1 MFIDCDRC
9 EMRNIAC
16 SDCVVNV
23 LLGAGGNEFD
33 GAEREAIGVLAEAG
47 LVPPLRLTV
56 VDRDGPEDQNE
67 MKNLDETWPRGLPHM
82 RSAG

>member
-1 MFIDCDRC
+1 
-9 EMRNIAC
+9 MRNIAC

-23 LLGAGGNEFD
+23 LLGTEVSEFD
-33 GAEREAIGVLAEAG
+33 GAERTAIGVLAEAG

-56 VDRDGPEDQNE
+56 VDREDRAGDQSE
-67 MKNLDETWPRGLPHM
+67 LKNLEETWPRGLPHM